1 MKKLYESETF
11 PLPNADKEF
20 SDEEHQ
26 EVRRNYSA
34 MVENIDRY
42 VGLYLDL
49 LEERGELENTLI
61 IFSSDHGEMLGDHNG
76 WSKSVPWH
84 ESASVPMVVSGP
96 GVQKGTTCNLP
107 TTNLD
112 VTATFLDY
120 AGLDIPDSMDSR
132 SLKALLEGQTDTH
145 RDVVLSGLN
154 NWRLAYDG
162 RFKYIEGYEDS
173 PQFFDHETDL
183 NENNNLINDANAAE
197 DIERLKA
204 CLM

>member
-1 MKKLYESETF
+1 
-11 PLPNADKEF
+11 
-20 SDEEHQ
+20 
-26 EVRRNYSA
+26 
-34 MVENIDRY
+34 
-42 VGLYLDL
+42 
-49 LEERGELENTLI
+49 
-61 IFSSDHGEMLGDHNG
+61 
-76 WSKSVPWH
+76 
-84 ESASVPMVVSGP
+84 
-96 GVQKGTTCNLP
+96 
-107 TTNLD
+107 
-112 VTATFLDY
+112 
-120 AGLDIPDSMDSR
+120 MDSR